1 MHNGYYRTLEEVV
14 WHYNVGGTAS
24 GSGQFDKTPARAV
37 QVKPLGLREDEQAD
51 LVEFLK
57 TLTGAPLDPSKIVKP
72 PVADAGT
79 SLPPPDAGS
88 PPDAGVSDA
97 ASQ

>member
-1 MHNGYYRTLEEVV
+1 M
-14 WHYNVGGTAS
+14 
-24 GSGQFDKTPARAV
+24 
-37 QVKPLGLREDEQAD
+37 AD

-57 TLTGAPLDPSKIVKP
+57 TLTGAPLDPSQIVKP
-72 PVADAGT
+72 PAADAGVP
-79 SLPPPDAGS
+79 LPPPDAGS

>member
-1 MHNGYYRTLEEVV
+1 MHDGYYRTLEDVV
-14 WHYNVGGTAS
+14 WHYNAGGAAS
-24 GSGQFDKTPARAV
+24 SSGQFMKTPSHAV
-37 QVKPLGLREDEQAD
+37 QVKPLGLREDEQSD

-72 PVADAGT
+72 PTPDAGVA
-79 SLPPPDAGS
+79 PPSDAGS